1 MLKKLVLIA
10 VVLIALLATTTLAFA
25 ATELCDPPPT
35 PGQTRNFKILCYFDT
50 SYTGTTEM
58 GTKDQP
64 FKTFEQARAQA
75 ESHTYGGYVIDKQ
88 TGVSTPYEHTVT
100 GSNGASI
107 SRTAMFALL
116 GLASLILVAVG
127 WFLMQRARNLPHRI

>member
-1 MLKKLVLIA
+1 MFKKLVLIA
-10 VVLIALLATTTLAFA
+10 VVLTALLATTTLAFA
-25 ATELCDPPPT
+25 ATNLCDPPPT
-35 PGQTRNFKILCYFDT
+35 PGQTRNYKILCWFDT

-64 FKTFEQARAQA
+64 FKTFEQAKAQA
-75 ESHTYGGYVIDKQ
+75 QSHTYGGVVIDKQ
-88 TGVSTPYEHTVT
+88 TLARSTYEHTVT

-116 GLASLILVAVG
+116 GLASLILVTVG
-127 WFLMQRARNLPHRI
+127 WFLMRRGRMRARRI